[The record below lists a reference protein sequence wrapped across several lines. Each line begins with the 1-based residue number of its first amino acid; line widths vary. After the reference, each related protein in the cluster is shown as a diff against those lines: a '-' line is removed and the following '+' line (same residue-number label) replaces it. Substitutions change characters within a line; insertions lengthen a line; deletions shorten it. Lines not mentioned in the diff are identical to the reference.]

1 MSKNEVLL
9 NEDINFK
16 EVRCV
21 GDDGEV
27 HGIIS
32 SKEALSIARNLGL
45 DLVLISAN
53 AKPPVCKVMDYNKF
67 RYQSEKKIKEAK
79 KKQKQIEIKEIKLST
94 QIAQNDINYKVKH
107 AREFIESNK
116 HVKFKVV
123 LKGRESQN
131 PRAGLDVLN
140 RVCEMMQDI
149 ANPEKEPKTEGRFV
163 SWMFV
168 PKKDQESA
176 KSKQS
181 HKDTSKKDMSKAQE
195 KKDAQPFNSINLMK
209 GENHA

>member
-1 MSKNEVLL
+1 MSRNEVLL
-9 NEDINFK
+9 NGDINFK

-21 GDDGEV
+21 GDNGEV
-27 HGIIS
+27 YGIIS
-32 SKEALSIARNLGL
+32 SKEALNIAQNLGL
-45 DLVLISAN
+45 DLVLISAS

-67 RYQSEKKIKEAK
+67 RYQNEKKIKEAK

-123 LKGRESQN
+123 LKSRESQN
-131 PRAGLDVLN
+131 SKAGLDVLF
-140 RVCEMMQDI
+140 RVQTMMQDL

-168 PKKDQESA
+168 PKA
-176 KSKQS
+176 KEAPKN
-181 HKDTSKKDMSKAQE
+181 E
-195 KKDAQPFNSINLMK
+195 KKTKENNPPFNRINLMK
-209 GENHA
+209 GENHAKNED

>member
-1 MSKNEVLL
+1 MSRNEVLL
-9 NEDINFK
+9 NGDINFK

-21 GDDGEV
+21 GDNGEV
-27 HGIIS
+27 YGIIS
-32 SKEALSIARNLGL
+32 SKEAFNIAQNLGL
-45 DLVLISAN
+45 DLVLISAR

-67 RYQSEKKIKEAK
+67 RYQNEKKIKEAK

-107 AREFIESNK
+107 AREFIEANK

-131 PRAGLDVLN
+131 SKAGLDVLL
-140 RVCEMMQDI
+140 RVQTMMQDL

-168 PKKDQESA
+168 PKA
-176 KSKQS
+176 KEAPKN
-181 HKDTSKKDMSKAQE
+181 E
-195 KKDAQPFNSINLMK
+195 KKIKENNPPFNRINLMK
-209 GENHA
+209 GENHAKNED

>member
-1 MSKNEVLL
+1 MSRNEVLL
-9 NEDINFK
+9 NGDINFK

-21 GDDGEV
+21 GDNGEV
-27 HGIIS
+27 YGIIS
-32 SKEALSIARNLGL
+32 SKEAFNIAQNLGL
-45 DLVLISAN
+45 DLVLISAS

-67 RYQSEKKIKEAK
+67 RYQNEKKIKEAK

-107 AREFIESNK
+107 AREFIEANK

-131 PRAGLDVLN
+131 SKAGLDVLL
-140 RVCEMMQDI
+140 RVQTMMEDL

-168 PKKDQESA
+168 PKAEEAPKN
-176 KSKQS
+176 
-181 HKDTSKKDMSKAQE
+181 E
-195 KKDAQPFNSINLMK
+195 KKTKENNPPFNRINLMK
-209 GENHA
+209 GENHAKNED

>member
-1 MSKNEVLL
+1 MSRNEVLL
-9 NEDINFK
+9 NGDINFK

-27 HGIIS
+27 YGIIS
-32 SKEALSIARNLGL
+32 SKEALNIAQNLGL
-45 DLVLISAN
+45 DLVLISAS

-67 RYQSEKKIKEAK
+67 RYQNEKKIKEAK

-107 AREFIESNK
+107 AREFIEANK

-131 PRAGLDVLN
+131 SKAGLDVLL
-140 RVCEMMQDI
+140 RVQTMMEDL

-168 PKKDQESA
+168 PKA
-176 KSKQS
+176 KEAPKN
-181 HKDTSKKDMSKAQE
+181 E
-195 KKDAQPFNSINLMK
+195 KKPKENNPPFNRINLMK
-209 GENHA
+209 GENHAKNED

>member
-1 MSKNEVLL
+1 MSRNEALL
-9 NEDINFK
+9 NGDINFK

-21 GDDGEV
+21 GDNGEV
-27 HGIIS
+27 YGIIS
-32 SKEALSIARNLGL
+32 SKEALNIAQNLGL
-45 DLVLISAN
+45 DLVLISAS

-67 RYQSEKKIKEAK
+67 RYQNEKKIKEAK

-131 PRAGLDVLN
+131 SKAGLDVLF
-140 RVCEMMQDI
+140 RVQTMMQDL

-168 PKKDQESA
+168 PKA
-176 KSKQS
+176 KEASKN
-181 HKDTSKKDMSKAQE
+181 E
-195 KKDAQPFNSINLMK
+195 KKTKENNPPFNRINLMK
-209 GENHA
+209 GENHAKNED

>member
-1 MSKNEVLL
+1 MSRNEVLL
-9 NEDINFK
+9 NGDINFK

-21 GDDGEV
+21 GDNGEV
-27 HGIIS
+27 YGIIS
-32 SKEALSIARNLGL
+32 SKEALNIAQNLGL
-45 DLVLISAN
+45 DLVLISAS

-67 RYQSEKKIKEAK
+67 RYQNEKKIKEAK

-131 PRAGLDVLN
+131 SKAGLDVLF
-140 RVCEMMQDI
+140 RVQTMMQDL

-168 PKKDQESA
+168 PKA
-176 KSKQS
+176 KEDPKN
-181 HKDTSKKDMSKAQE
+181 E
-195 KKDAQPFNSINLMK
+195 KKTKENNPPFNRINLMK
-209 GENHA
+209 GENHAKNED

>member
-1 MSKNEVLL
+1 MSRNEVLL
-9 NEDINFK
+9 NGDINFK

-21 GDDGEV
+21 GDSGEV
-27 HGIIS
+27 YGIIS
-32 SKEALSIARNLGL
+32 SKEALKIAQNLGL
-45 DLVLISAN
+45 DLVLISAS

-67 RYQSEKKIKEAK
+67 RYQNEKKIKEAK

-107 AREFIESNK
+107 AREFIEANK

-131 PRAGLDVLN
+131 SKAGLGVLL
-140 RVCEMMQDI
+140 RVQTMMQDL

-168 PKKDQESA
+168 PKA
-176 KSKQS
+176 KEAPKN
-181 HKDTSKKDMSKAQE
+181 E
-195 KKDAQPFNSINLMK
+195 KKTKENNPPFNRINLMK
-209 GENHA
+209 GENHAKNED

>member
-1 MSKNEVLL
+1 MSRNEVLL
-9 NEDINFK
+9 NGDINFK

-21 GDDGEV
+21 GDNGEV
-27 HGIIS
+27 YGIIS
-32 SKEALSIARNLGL
+32 SKEALNITQNLGL
-45 DLVLISAN
+45 DLVLISAS

-67 RYQSEKKIKEAK
+67 RYQNEKKIKEAK

-131 PRAGLDVLN
+131 SKAGLDVLF
-140 RVCEMMQDI
+140 RVQTMMQDL

-168 PKKDQESA
+168 PKA
-176 KSKQS
+176 KEAPKN
-181 HKDTSKKDMSKAQE
+181 E
-195 KKDAQPFNSINLMK
+195 KKTKENNPPFNRINLMK
-209 GENHA
+209 GEDHAKNED

>member
-1 MSKNEVLL
+1 ML
-9 NEDINFK
+9 NGDINFK

-27 HGIIS
+27 YGIIS
-32 SKEALSIARNLGL
+32 SREALKIAQNLGL
-45 DLVLISAN
+45 DLVLISAS

-67 RYQSEKKIKEAK
+67 RYQNEKKIKEAK

-107 AREFIESNK
+107 AREFIEANK
-116 HVKFKVV
+116 YVKFKVV

-131 PRAGLDVLN
+131 SKAGLDVLL
-140 RVCEMMQDI
+140 RVQTMMEDL

-168 PKKDQESA
+168 PKA
-176 KSKQS
+176 KEAPKN
-181 HKDTSKKDMSKAQE
+181 E
-195 KKDAQPFNSINLMK
+195 KKPKENNPPFNRINLMK
-209 GENHA
+209 GENHAKNED

>member
-1 MSKNEVLL
+1 MSRNEALL
-9 NEDINFK
+9 NGDINFK

-21 GDDGEV
+21 GDNGEV
-27 HGIIS
+27 YGIIS
-32 SKEALSIARNLGL
+32 SKEALNIAQNLGL
-45 DLVLISAN
+45 DLVLISAS

-67 RYQSEKKIKEAK
+67 RYQNEKKIKEAK

-107 AREFIESNK
+107 AREFIEANK

-131 PRAGLDVLN
+131 SKAGLDVLL
-140 RVCEMMQDI
+140 RVQTMMQDL

-168 PKKDQESA
+168 PKA
-176 KSKQS
+176 KEAPKN
-181 HKDTSKKDMSKAQE
+181 E
-195 KKDAQPFNSINLMK
+195 KKTKENNPPFNRINLMK
-209 GENHA
+209 GENHAKNED

>member
-1 MSKNEVLL
+1 MSRNEALL
-9 NEDINFK
+9 NGDINFK

-21 GDDGEV
+21 GDNGEV
-27 HGIIS
+27 YGIIS
-32 SKEALSIARNLGL
+32 SKEALNIAQNLGL
-45 DLVLISAN
+45 DLVLISAS

-67 RYQSEKKIKEAK
+67 RYQNEKKIKEAK

-123 LKGRESQN
+123 LKGREIQN
-131 PRAGLDVLN
+131 SKAGLDVLF
-140 RVCEMMQDI
+140 RVQTMMQDL

-168 PKKDQESA
+168 PKA
-176 KSKQS
+176 KEAPKN
-181 HKDTSKKDMSKAQE
+181 E
-195 KKDAQPFNSINLMK
+195 KKTKENNPPFNRINLMK
-209 GENHA
+209 GEDHAKNED

>member
-1 MSKNEVLL
+1 MSRNEVLL
-9 NEDINFK
+9 NGDINFK

-21 GDDGEV
+21 GDNGEV
-27 HGIIS
+27 YGIIS
-32 SKEALSIARNLGL
+32 SKEALNIAQNLGL
-45 DLVLISAN
+45 DLVLISAS

-67 RYQSEKKIKEAK
+67 RYQNEKKIKEAK

-107 AREFIESNK
+107 ARELIESNK

-131 PRAGLDVLN
+131 SKAGLDVLF
-140 RVCEMMQDI
+140 RVQTMMQDL

-168 PKKDQESA
+168 PKA
-176 KSKQS
+176 KEAPKN
-181 HKDTSKKDMSKAQE
+181 E
-195 KKDAQPFNSINLMK
+195 KKIKENNPPFNRINLMK
-209 GENHA
+209 GENHAKNED

>member
-1 MSKNEVLL
+1 MSRNEVLL
-9 NEDINFK
+9 NGDINFK

-21 GDDGEV
+21 GDSGEV
-27 HGIIS
+27 YGIIS
-32 SKEALSIARNLGL
+32 SKEAFNIAQNLGL
-45 DLVLISAN
+45 DLVLISAS

-67 RYQSEKKIKEAK
+67 RYQNEKKIKEAK

-107 AREFIESNK
+107 AREFIEANK

-131 PRAGLDVLN
+131 SKAGLDVLL
-140 RVCEMMQDI
+140 RVQTMMEDL

-168 PKKDQESA
+168 PKA
-176 KSKQS
+176 KEAPKN
-181 HKDTSKKDMSKAQE
+181 E
-195 KKDAQPFNSINLMK
+195 KKTKENNPPFNRINLMK
-209 GENHA
+209 GENHAKNED

>member
-1 MSKNEVLL
+1 MSRSEVLL
-9 NEDINFK
+9 NGDINFK

-27 HGIIS
+27 YGIIS
-32 SKEALSIARNLGL
+32 SKEALKIAQNLGL
-45 DLVLISAN
+45 DLVLISAS

-67 RYQSEKKIKEAK
+67 RYQNEKKIKEAK

-131 PRAGLDVLN
+131 SKAGLDVLL
-140 RVCEMMQDI
+140 RVQTMMQDL

-168 PKKDQESA
+168 PKA
-176 KSKQS
+176 KEASKN
-181 HKDTSKKDMSKAQE
+181 E
-195 KKDAQPFNSINLMK
+195 KKPKENNPPFNRINLMK
-209 GENHA
+209 GENHAKNED

>member
-1 MSKNEVLL
+1 MSRNEVLL
-9 NEDINFK
+9 NGDINFK

-21 GDDGEV
+21 GDNGEV
-27 HGIIS
+27 YGIIS
-32 SKEALSIARNLGL
+32 SKEALNIAQNLGL

-67 RYQSEKKIKEAK
+67 RYQNEKKIKEAK

-107 AREFIESNK
+107 AREFIEANK

-131 PRAGLDVLN
+131 SKAGLDVLL
-140 RVCEMMQDI
+140 RVQTMMQDL

-168 PKKDQESA
+168 PKA
-176 KSKQS
+176 KEAPKN
-181 HKDTSKKDMSKAQE
+181 E
-195 KKDAQPFNSINLMK
+195 KKTKENNPPFNRINLMK
-209 GENHA
+209 GENHAKNED

>member
-1 MSKNEVLL
+1 MSRSEVLL
-9 NEDINFK
+9 NGDINFK

-27 HGIIS
+27 YGIIS
-32 SKEALSIARNLGL
+32 SKEALNIAQNLGL
-45 DLVLISAN
+45 DLVLISAG

-67 RYQSEKKIKEAK
+67 RYQNEKKIKEAK

-107 AREFIESNK
+107 AREFIEANK

-131 PRAGLDVLN
+131 SKAGLDVLL
-140 RVCEMMQDI
+140 RVQTMMEDL

-168 PKKDQESA
+168 PKA
-176 KSKQS
+176 KEAPKN
-181 HKDTSKKDMSKAQE
+181 E
-195 KKDAQPFNSINLMK
+195 KKPKENNPPFNRINLMK
-209 GENHA
+209 GENHAKNED

>member
-1 MSKNEVLL
+1 MLL
-9 NEDINFK
+9 NGDINFK

-21 GDDGEV
+21 GDNGEV
-27 HGIIS
+27 YGIIS
-32 SKEALSIARNLGL
+32 SKEAFNIAHNLGL
-45 DLVLISAN
+45 DLVLISAS

-67 RYQSEKKIKEAK
+67 RYQNEKKIKEAK

-107 AREFIESNK
+107 AREFIEANK

-131 PRAGLDVLN
+131 SKAGLDVLL
-140 RVCEMMQDI
+140 RVQTMMEDL

-168 PKKDQESA
+168 PKA
-176 KSKQS
+176 KETLKN
-181 HKDTSKKDMSKAQE
+181 E
-195 KKDAQPFNSINLMK
+195 KKTKENNPPFNRINLMK
-209 GENHA
+209 GENHAKNED

>member
-1 MSKNEVLL
+1 MSRSEVLL
-9 NEDINFK
+9 NGDINFK

-27 HGIIS
+27 YGIIS
-32 SKEALSIARNLGL
+32 SKEALKIAQNLGL
-45 DLVLISAN
+45 DLVLISAS

-67 RYQSEKKIKEAK
+67 RYQNEKKIKEAK

-107 AREFIESNK
+107 AREFIEANK

-131 PRAGLDVLN
+131 SKAGLDVLL
-140 RVCEMMQDI
+140 RVQMMMEDL

-168 PKKDQESA
+168 PKA
-176 KSKQS
+176 KEAPKN
-181 HKDTSKKDMSKAQE
+181 E
-195 KKDAQPFNSINLMK
+195 KKPKENNPPFNRINLMK
-209 GENHA
+209 GENHAKNED

>member
-1 MSKNEVLL
+1 MSRSEVLL
-9 NEDINFK
+9 NGDINFK

-21 GDDGEV
+21 GDNGEV
-27 HGIIS
+27 YGIIS
-32 SKEALSIARNLGL
+32 SKEALNIAQNLGL
-45 DLVLISAN
+45 DLVLISAS

-67 RYQSEKKIKEAK
+67 RYQNEKKIKEAK

-107 AREFIESNK
+107 AREFIEANK

-131 PRAGLDVLN
+131 SKAGLDVLL
-140 RVCEMMQDI
+140 RVQTMMEDL

-168 PKKDQESA
+168 PKA
-176 KSKQS
+176 KEATKN
-181 HKDTSKKDMSKAQE
+181 E
-195 KKDAQPFNSINLMK
+195 KKTKENNPPFNRINLMK
-209 GENHA
+209 GENHAKNED

>member
-1 MSKNEVLL
+1 ML
-9 NEDINFK
+9 NGDINFK

-27 HGIIS
+27 YGIIS
-32 SKEALSIARNLGL
+32 SKEALKIAQNLGL
-45 DLVLISAN
+45 DLVLISAS

-67 RYQSEKKIKEAK
+67 RYQNEKKIKEAK

-107 AREFIESNK
+107 AREFIEANK

-131 PRAGLDVLN
+131 SKAGLDVLL
-140 RVCEMMQDI
+140 RVQTMMEDL

-168 PKKDQESA
+168 PKA
-176 KSKQS
+176 KEALKN
-181 HKDTSKKDMSKAQE
+181 E
-195 KKDAQPFNSINLMK
+195 KKPKENNPPFNRINLMK
-209 GENHA
+209 GENHAKNED

>member
-1 MSKNEVLL
+1 MSRSEVLL
-9 NEDINFK
+9 NGDINFK

-21 GDDGEV
+21 GDSGEV
-27 HGIIS
+27 YGIIS
-32 SKEALSIARNLGL
+32 SREALNIAQNLGL
-45 DLVLISAN
+45 DLVLISAS

-67 RYQSEKKIKEAK
+67 RYQNEKKIKEAK

-107 AREFIESNK
+107 AREFIEANK

-131 PRAGLDVLN
+131 SKAGLDVLL
-140 RVCEMMQDI
+140 RVQTMMEDL

-168 PKKDQESA
+168 PKAKEA
-176 KSKQS
+176 PKNEKKSK
-181 HKDTSKKDMSKAQE
+181 E
-195 KKDAQPFNSINLMK
+195 NNPPFNRINLMK
-209 GENHA
+209 GENHAKNED

>member
-1 MSKNEVLL
+1 MSRSEVLL
-9 NEDINFK
+9 NGDINFK

-27 HGIIS
+27 YGIIS
-32 SKEALSIARNLGL
+32 SKEALKIAQNLGL
-45 DLVLISAN
+45 DLVLISAS

-67 RYQSEKKIKEAK
+67 RYQNEKKIKEAK

-107 AREFIESNK
+107 AREFIEANK

-131 PRAGLDVLN
+131 SKAGLDVLL
-140 RVCEMMQDI
+140 RVQTMMEDL

-168 PKKDQESA
+168 PKA
-176 KSKQS
+176 KEAPKN
-181 HKDTSKKDMSKAQE
+181 E
-195 KKDAQPFNSINLMK
+195 KKPKENNPPFNRINLMK
-209 GENHA
+209 GENHAKNED

>member
-1 MSKNEVLL
+1 MSRNEALL
-9 NEDINFK
+9 NGDINFK

-21 GDDGEV
+21 GDNGEV
-27 HGIIS
+27 YGIIS
-32 SKEALSIARNLGL
+32 SREALNIAQNLGL
-45 DLVLISAN
+45 DLVLISAS

-67 RYQSEKKIKEAK
+67 RYQNEKKIKEAK

-107 AREFIESNK
+107 AREFIEANK

-131 PRAGLDVLN
+131 SKAGLDVLL
-140 RVCEMMQDI
+140 RVQTMMEDL

-168 PKKDQESA
+168 PKA
-176 KSKQS
+176 KETLKN
-181 HKDTSKKDMSKAQE
+181 E
-195 KKDAQPFNSINLMK
+195 KKTKENNPPFNRINLMK
-209 GENHA
+209 GENHAKNED

>member
-1 MSKNEVLL
+1 ML
-9 NEDINFK
+9 NGDINFK

-27 HGIIS
+27 YGIIS
-32 SKEALSIARNLGL
+32 SKEALKIAQNLGL
-45 DLVLISAN
+45 DLVLISAS

-67 RYQSEKKIKEAK
+67 RYQNEKKIKEAK

-107 AREFIESNK
+107 AREFIEANK

-131 PRAGLDVLN
+131 SKAGLDVLL
-140 RVCEMMQDI
+140 RVQTMMQDL

-168 PKKDQESA
+168 PKA
-176 KSKQS
+176 KEASKN
-181 HKDTSKKDMSKAQE
+181 E
-195 KKDAQPFNSINLMK
+195 KKPKENNPPFNRINLMK
-209 GENHA
+209 GENHAKNED

>member
-1 MSKNEVLL
+1 MSRNEVLL
-9 NEDINFK
+9 NGDINFK

-21 GDDGEV
+21 GDNGEV
-27 HGIIS
+27 YGIIS
-32 SKEALSIARNLGL
+32 SKEALKIAQNLGL
-45 DLVLISAN
+45 DLVLISAS

-67 RYQSEKKIKEAK
+67 RYQNEKKIKEAK

-107 AREFIESNK
+107 AREFIEANK

-131 PRAGLDVLN
+131 SKAGLDVLFK
-140 RVCEMMQDI
+140 VQAMMQDL

-168 PKKDQESA
+168 PKA
-176 KSKQS
+176 KEAPKN
-181 HKDTSKKDMSKAQE
+181 E
-195 KKDAQPFNSINLMK
+195 KKPKENNPPFNRINLMK
-209 GENHA
+209 GENHAKNED

>member
-1 MSKNEVLL
+1 MSRNEVLL
-9 NEDINFK
+9 NGDINFK

-21 GDDGEV
+21 GDNGEV
-27 HGIIS
+27 YGIIS
-32 SKEALSIARNLGL
+32 SKEALNIAQNLGL
-45 DLVLISAN
+45 DLVLISAS

-67 RYQSEKKIKEAK
+67 RYQNEKKIKESK

-107 AREFIESNK
+107 AREFIEANK
-116 HVKFKVV
+116 HVKFKVA

-131 PRAGLDVLN
+131 SKAGLDVLF
-140 RVCEMMQDI
+140 RVQTMMEDL

-168 PKKDQESA
+168 PKA
-176 KSKQS
+176 KEAPKN
-181 HKDTSKKDMSKAQE
+181 E
-195 KKDAQPFNSINLMK
+195 KKTKENNPPFNLINLMK
-209 GENHA
+209 GENHAKNED

>member
-1 MSKNEVLL
+1 MSRNEVLL
-9 NEDINFK
+9 NGDINFK

-21 GDDGEV
+21 GDNGEV
-27 HGIIS
+27 YGIIS
-32 SKEALSIARNLGL
+32 SKEALNIAQNLGL
-45 DLVLISAN
+45 DLVLISAS

-67 RYQSEKKIKEAK
+67 RYQNEKKIKEAK

-107 AREFIESNK
+107 AREFIEANK

-131 PRAGLDVLN
+131 SKAGLDVLL
-140 RVCEMMQDI
+140 RVQTMMQDL

-168 PKKDQESA
+168 PKTKEVP
-176 KSKQS
+176 KN
-181 HKDTSKKDMSKAQE
+181 E
-195 KKDAQPFNSINLMK
+195 KKTKENNPPFNRINLMK
-209 GENHA
+209 GENHAKNED

>member
-1 MSKNEVLL
+1 MSRNEVLL
-9 NEDINFK
+9 NGDIDFK

-21 GDDGEV
+21 GDNGEV
-27 HGIIS
+27 YGIIS
-32 SKEALSIARNLGL
+32 SKEALNIAQNLGL

-67 RYQSEKKIKEAK
+67 RYQNEKKIKEAK

-107 AREFIESNK
+107 AREFIEANK

-131 PRAGLDVLN
+131 SKAGLDVLL
-140 RVCEMMQDI
+140 RVQTMMEDL

-168 PKKDQESA
+168 PKA
-176 KSKQS
+176 KEAPKN
-181 HKDTSKKDMSKAQE
+181 E
-195 KKDAQPFNSINLMK
+195 KKTKENNPPFNRINLMK
-209 GENHA
+209 GENHAKNED

>member
-1 MSKNEVLL
+1 MSRNEVLL
-9 NEDINFK
+9 NGDINFK

-21 GDDGEV
+21 GDNGEV
-27 HGIIS
+27 YGIIS
-32 SKEALSIARNLGL
+32 SKEALNIAQNLGL
-45 DLVLISAN
+45 DLVLISAS

-67 RYQSEKKIKEAK
+67 RYQNEKKIKEAK
-79 KKQKQIEIKEIKLST
+79 KKQKQIEIKEIKFST

-131 PRAGLDVLN
+131 SKAGLDVLF
-140 RVCEMMQDI
+140 RVQTMMQDL

-168 PKKDQESA
+168 PKA
-176 KSKQS
+176 KEAPKN
-181 HKDTSKKDMSKAQE
+181 E
-195 KKDAQPFNSINLMK
+195 KKTKENNPPFNRINLMK
-209 GENHA
+209 GENHAKNED

>member
-1 MSKNEVLL
+1 MSRNEVLL
-9 NEDINFK
+9 NGDINFK

-21 GDDGEV
+21 GDNGGV
-27 HGIIS
+27 YGIIS
-32 SKEALSIARNLGL
+32 SKEALNIAQNLGL

-67 RYQSEKKIKEAK
+67 RYQNEKKIKEAK

-131 PRAGLDVLN
+131 SKAGLDVLF
-140 RVCEMMQDI
+140 RVQTMMQDL

-168 PKKDQESA
+168 PKA
-176 KSKQS
+176 KEAPKN
-181 HKDTSKKDMSKAQE
+181 E
-195 KKDAQPFNSINLMK
+195 KKTKENNPPFNRINLMK
-209 GENHA
+209 GENHAKNED

>member
-1 MSKNEVLL
+1 MSRSEVLL
-9 NEDINFK
+9 NGDINFK
-16 EVRCV
+16 EMRCV

-27 HGIIS
+27 YGIIS
-32 SKEALSIARNLGL
+32 SKEALKIAQNLGL
-45 DLVLISAN
+45 DLVLISAS

-67 RYQSEKKIKEAK
+67 RYQNEKKIKEAK

-107 AREFIESNK
+107 AREFIEANK
-116 HVKFKVV
+116 HVKFKVF

-131 PRAGLDVLN
+131 SKAGLDVLL
-140 RVCEMMQDI
+140 RVQTMMQDL

-168 PKKDQESA
+168 PKA
-176 KSKQS
+176 KEAPKN
-181 HKDTSKKDMSKAQE
+181 E
-195 KKDAQPFNSINLMK
+195 KKPKENNPPFNRINLMK
-209 GENHA
+209 GENHAKNED

>member
-1 MSKNEVLL
+1 MSRSEVLL
-9 NEDINFK
+9 NGDINFK

-21 GDDGEV
+21 ADDGEV
-27 HGIIS
+27 YGIIS
-32 SKEALSIARNLGL
+32 SKEALKIAQNLGL
-45 DLVLISAN
+45 DLVLISAS

-67 RYQSEKKIKEAK
+67 RYQNEKKIKEAK

-107 AREFIESNK
+107 AREFIEANK

-131 PRAGLDVLN
+131 SKAGLDVLF
-140 RVCEMMQDI
+140 RVQTMMEDL

-168 PKKDQESA
+168 PKA
-176 KSKQS
+176 KEAPKN
-181 HKDTSKKDMSKAQE
+181 E
-195 KKDAQPFNSINLMK
+195 KKPKENNPPFNRINLMK
-209 GENHA
+209 GENHAKNED

>member
-1 MSKNEVLL
+1 MSRNEVLL
-9 NEDINFK
+9 NGDINFK

-21 GDDGEV
+21 GDNGEV
-27 HGIIS
+27 YGIIS
-32 SKEALSIARNLGL
+32 SKEALNIAQNLGL
-45 DLVLISAN
+45 DLVLISAS

-67 RYQSEKKIKEAK
+67 RYQNEKKIKEAK

-107 AREFIESNK
+107 AREFIEANK

-131 PRAGLDVLN
+131 SKAGLDVLL
-140 RVCEMMQDI
+140 RVQTMMQDL

-168 PKKDQESA
+168 PKA
-176 KSKQS
+176 KEAPKN
-181 HKDTSKKDMSKAQE
+181 E
-195 KKDAQPFNSINLMK
+195 KKTKGNNPPFNRINLMK
-209 GENHA
+209 GENHAKNED

>member
-1 MSKNEVLL
+1 MSRNEVLL
-9 NEDINFK
+9 NGDINFK

-21 GDDGEV
+21 GDSGEV
-27 HGIIS
+27 YGIIS
-32 SKEALSIARNLGL
+32 SKEALKIAQNLGL
-45 DLVLISAN
+45 DLVLISAS

-67 RYQSEKKIKEAK
+67 RYQNEKKIKEAK

-94 QIAQNDINYKVKH
+94 QIARNDINYKVKH
-107 AREFIESNK
+107 AREFIEANK

-131 PRAGLDVLN
+131 SKAGLDVLL
-140 RVCEMMQDI
+140 RVQTMMQDL

-168 PKKDQESA
+168 PKA
-176 KSKQS
+176 KEAPKN
-181 HKDTSKKDMSKAQE
+181 E
-195 KKDAQPFNSINLMK
+195 KKTKENNPPFNRINLMK
-209 GENHA
+209 GENHAKNED